1 MGYLFV
7 VLASILFGTVPT
19 VQEYVIRQGA
29 SPLGLVILCNTAAA
43 AAALFAA
50 LIRRESFR
58 VGGKALL
65 AMVLAGGVGL
75 FLTDFLLNSAYARI
89 PVGLTTM
96 IHFLYP
102 TVVSIAM
109 MLFFGEKLR
118 AFKAAAIL
126 ISFAGLFCLFG
137 GSFGG
142 DRLGLLSA
150 LASAFCYAFYVISND
165 RKPLRDAPPMVCV
178 CFINL
183 SSVAAGLAV
192 HGLTGT
198 AVVPLAA
205 ASILPGILAGF
216 MLSAGLILLAAGIQR
231 LGAAK
236 AAFLNMLEPVTSLLV
251 SALATRRVPAP
262 LTLLGSALV
271 LAALTLYAR
280 GDRSPGA

>member
-7 VLASILFGTVPT
+7 ILASVLFGVVPSL
-19 VQEYVIRQGA
+19 QEYVIRQGA
-29 SPLGLVILCNTAAA
+29 SPLGLVILCNTAAC

-50 LIRRESFR
+50 LIRRESLR

-109 MLFFGEKLR
+109 IALFGERLR
-118 AFKAAAIL
+118 VFKVAAML
-126 ISFAGLFCLFG
+126 VSFAGLFCLFG

-142 DRLGLLSA
+142 NKLGLLSA
-150 LASAFCYAFYVISND
+150 LASAFCYAFYVIAND
-165 RKPLRDAPPMVCV
+165 RKPLKDAPPMVSV
-178 CFINL
+178 FFINL

-192 HGLTGT
+192 HGLTG
-198 AVVPLAA
+198 AAAVPLAA
-205 ASILPGILAGF
+205 AALLPGALAGF
-216 MLSAGLILLAAGIQR
+216 MLCAGLILLAAGIKR

-251 SALATRRVPAP
+251 SALVTRRIPAP
-262 LTLLGSALV
+262 LTLLGSLLV

-280 GDRSPGA
+280 GDRRPGA

>member
-7 VLASILFGTVPT
+7 ILASVLFGTVPT

-29 SPLGLVILCNTAAA
+29 SPLGLVILCNSAAG
-43 AAALFAA
+43 AAALLAA

-58 VGGKALL
+58 VGGRAFL
-65 AMVLAGGVGL
+65 AMVLAGGIGL

-102 TVVSIAM
+102 TLVCLAM
-109 MLFFGEKLR
+109 TAFFGEKLR
-118 AFKAAAIL
+118 AFKIGAIL

-142 DRLGLLSA
+142 NRLGLLAA
-150 LASAFCYAFYVISND
+150 LGSAFCYAFSVISND
-165 RKPLRDAPPMVCV
+165 RQPLRDAPPMVCV
-178 CFINL
+178 FFINL

-192 HGLTGT
+192 NGFAQT
-198 AVVPLAA
+198 AVVPLTA

-216 MLSAGLILLAAGIQR
+216 MLSAGLILLAAGIKR
-231 LGAAK
+231 LGAARS
-236 AAFLNMLEPVTSLLV
+236 AFLNMLEPVTSLLV
-251 SALATRRVPAP
+251 SSLVARTVPGR
-262 LTLLGSALV
+262 LTLLGSLLI

-280 GDRSPGA
+280 GERKTDP